1 MSRKILLYIF
11 IAFAVVFLFCGLQVF
26 KTEPTPPVNAS
37 LAVETPKVEE
47 YKPEKILFVGDM
59 MFDRGVE
66 ALMEKNASFA
76 YPVEIIKIFLKGFDF
91 VVGNLEGPI
100 NEKPKTFPDGSL
112 TFSFD
117 KKITE
122 SLKEGNF
129 SLVSLANNHTLNMDR
144 EGFDETKNIL
154 TENSIAYVGDP
165 IGCDSDYIYQKDG
178 ITYYG
183 INVTYP
189 SNCSDEEIAS
199 QIEDIRFYNPET
211 YLIVLIHWGV
221 EYKSANSKAQE
232 DLAHAMIDAGANLII
247 GGHPHVVQNI
257 EQYNGKLIF
266 YSLGNFI
273 FDQYFSKETQEGLG
287 LGLETYKDKKVFT
300 LYPIENNASYQ
311 PKLMDEA
318 EKIEF
323 LNSLAEKSS
332 DDLKESIKNG
342 RIEIKN

>member
-1 MSRKILLYIF
+1 MKSKILLYIF
-11 IAFAVVFLFCGLQVF
+11 IAFVAVFLFCGLQVF
-26 KTEPTPPVNAS
+26 KTEPTSPVNAS
-37 LAVETPKVEE
+37 LVVEIPKVEE

-66 ALMEKNASFA
+66 ALMEKNNSFS
-76 YPVEIIKIFLKGFDF
+76 YPVEIIKSFLKDF
-91 VVGNLEGPI
+91 NFVIGNLEGPL
-100 NEKPKTFPDGSL
+100 NETTKAFSDGSL

-117 KKITE
+117 KRSIE

-144 EGFDETKNIL
+144 EGLDETKNIL
-154 TENSIAYVGDP
+154 TGNSIAYTGDP
-165 IGCDSDYIYQKDG
+165 IECDSDYIYQKDG

-189 SNCSDEEIAS
+189 SNCSDKEIAS

-221 EYKSANSKAQE
+221 EYKPANSKAQE
-232 DLAHAMIDAGANLII
+232 ALAHAMIDAGANLIV

-273 FDQYFSKETQEGLG
+273 FDQYFSKETQESLA
-287 LGLETYKDKKVFT
+287 LGLETHKDKKVFT

-311 PKLMDEA
+311 PKLMNEV

-323 LNSLAEKSS
+323 LNSLAEKSA
-332 DDLKESIKNG
+332 KT
-342 RIEIKN
+342 